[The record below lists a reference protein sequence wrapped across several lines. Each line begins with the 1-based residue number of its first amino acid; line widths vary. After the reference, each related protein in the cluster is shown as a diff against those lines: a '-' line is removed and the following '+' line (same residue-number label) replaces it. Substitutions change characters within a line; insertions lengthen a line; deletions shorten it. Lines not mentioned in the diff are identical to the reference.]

1 MNTEKTFQKSER
13 GQSLAEA
20 AITLPVILLV
30 TLGMITLGMV
40 GFAAVNASNAANYGA
55 RMGSTAI
62 SDPINVATQNAWAKI
77 LAAPV
82 GTYTVSVTGG
92 GAPGRLIAVRVSYE
106 VPNYFSGLGAF
117 FGVQASD
124 TFTGSFVSYFRQEG
138 W

>member
-1 MNTEKTFQKSER
+1 MSRKSTRTRER

-20 AITLPVILLV
+20 AITLPVLLLV
-30 TLGMITLGMV
+30 TLGMITLGLV

-55 RMGSTAI
+55 RMGSTAL
-62 SDPINVATQNAWAKI
+62 SNPSGVAAQAAWAKI
-77 LAAPV
+77 TAAPV

-92 GAPGRLIAVRVSYE
+92 GAPGQLIAVRVGYE
-106 VPNYFSGLGAF
+106 VPNYFSGLSAF
-117 FGVQASD
+117 FGIPASD